1 MLASGRQAAAGVV
14 GSPARPEV
22 AVQLG
27 TCIPRPPA
35 PGLPRL
41 HHPHAC
47 GVSGQWEMRPA
58 RPRASALLAPSS
70 PAPHTTCRLPVVEES
85 LGPPC
90 CTATAPTFLLQHPSI
105 LREVL
110 TLSKPPG
117 TTRSHSRAVTV
128 LPGAGPPP
136 RGCPCAWLS
145 SFRPAPGAGV
155 WLSPR
160 AIRPAGPSLTRH
172 MQEVL
177 RTPAFSSAGQEW
189 DCLVAAWGLL
199 HSHLSGSEYHL
210 APPRRGLAPPD
221 LTVQPG
227 FCPMTSQA
235 GGTLTTRWPAWGW

>member
-27 TCIPRPPA
+27 TCIPSLPA

-90 CTATAPTFLLQHPSI
+90 CTAPAPTFLLQHPSI

-136 RGCPCAWLS
+136 PGCPCAWLS

-155 WLSPR
+155 WLSPPR
-160 AIRPAGPSLTRH
+160 HPACGSLPH
-172 MQEVL
+172 Q
-177 RTPAFSSAGQEW
+177 A
-189 DCLVAAWGLL
+189 
-199 HSHLSGSEYHL
+199 H
-210 APPRRGLAPPD
+210 
-221 LTVQPG
+221 
-227 FCPMTSQA
+227 A
-235 GGTLTTRWPAWGW
+235 GGAQNTCFLIRGTRVGLPGGCLGAAAQPPVGE